1 LPVPGCGHVLINRFT
16 VSCAAKNMKTTA
28 TLKDRAGSACSALV
42 QRLRP
47 RAYRDLVVTVPV
59 NA

>member
-1 LPVPGCGHVLINRFT
+1 VLINRFT

-28 TLKDRAGSACSALV
+28 ILKVRAGSACSALV

-47 RAYRDLVVTVPV
+47 RAYRDLVVSVPV